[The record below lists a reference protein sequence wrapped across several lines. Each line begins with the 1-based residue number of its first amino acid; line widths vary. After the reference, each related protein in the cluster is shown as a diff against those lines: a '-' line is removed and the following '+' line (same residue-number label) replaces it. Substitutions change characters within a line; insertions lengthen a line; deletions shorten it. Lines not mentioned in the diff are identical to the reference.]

1 MSHTDALY
9 QSEEI
14 DPELALDQI
23 VGYDSLVVRWY
34 FQ

>member
-14 DPELALDQI
+14 DPSNVFILSLTREL
-23 VGYDSLVVRWY
+23 VFVS
-34 FQ
+34 